1 LQEHNVEDIF
11 ASGETLF
18 NHIVAKMIEQGVP
31 SYSSQTCFYRLEQDG
46 KQLKCA
52 VGMVLKDEDYDPQ
65 MESHGIFNLVS
76 KFKVDYLT
84 GHADLLGILQN
95 IHDTTALDYPAG
107 EWLTVFKDKCRS
119 YAEAQGWGWK
129 HG

>member
-1 LQEHNVEDIF
+1 VEDIF

-31 SYSSQTCFYRLEQDG
+31 SYSSHTCFYRLEQDG

-65 MESHGIFNLVS
+65 MEGQSICNLVS
-76 KFKVDYLT
+76 KFKAYYLT
-84 GHADLLGILQN
+84 GHIGLLGVLQN
-95 IHDTTALDYPAG
+95 MHDSLALDYHANV
-107 EWLTVFKDKCRS
+107 WLTAFKDKCRS
-119 YAEAQGWGWK
+119 YAEAQGWEWK